1 MRHVDS
7 VESLR
12 IHLSPGEILIT
23 REPTV
28 IVTVLGS
35 CVAVTMFHRES
46 SLSAMCHVM
55 LAQPR
60 LTECLRDD
68 DASRFRYASHA
79 VPAMVAAFRRT
90 GVPLRAVEVKI
101 FGGANV
107 ISGFP
112 AARVAEGIGQVNVAT
127 VRLLL
132 EQAKLR
138 LSAENTGG
146 RHGRKIM
153 FNTETGDVL
162 LKRLG
167 AN

>member
-1 MRHVDS
+1 MRPIDS
-7 VESLR
+7 VESPR

-23 REPTV
+23 RKPAV

-60 LTECLRDD
+60 PTECLRDD
-68 DASRFRYASHA
+68 DSSRFRYASHA
-79 VPAMVAAFRRT
+79 VPKMVVAYRRA
-90 GVPLRAVEVKI
+90 GVALRAIEVKI

-107 ISGFP
+107 INGSSP
-112 AARVAEGIGQVNVAT
+112 ARDLNGIGSANVTT
-127 VRLLL
+127 VRALL
-132 EQAKLR
+132 EQANLQ

-153 FNTETGDVL
+153 FNTETGEVL

-167 AN
+167 TN